1 MYSNNA
7 FVQFPAHLYKSC
19 RTYTP
24 KCRILT
30 DLGGVFLMKFQK
42 EYEILHSINPDKIL
56 EISFDFKKHRIK
68 IFFSNKEEN
77 QFLVLVCENSK
88 ISFVK
93 NYPVIF
99 KNGVANIG
107 MHWGRYYTYA
117 IGLSNTTNPGFTEFQ
132 KKLKE
137 SIQSVVNSNDDFK
150 ISFLDS
156 REGIQKIRDAN
167 SNSVLPNEAIYYH
180 CIRRTPITD
189 KQFKK
194 VTDSLGK
201 DIAIHLKNS
210 NVTAVF
216 TADITK
222 QKTFVLP

>member
-1 MYSNNA
+1 
-7 FVQFPAHLYKSC
+7 
-19 RTYTP
+19 
-24 KCRILT
+24 
-30 DLGGVFLMKFQK
+30 MKFQE
-42 EYEILHSINPDKIL
+42 EYEILNSINPDKIL
-56 EISFDFKKHRIK
+56 EIAFDFKNHRIK

-77 QFLVLVCENSK
+77 RFLVLVCENSK

-93 NYPVIF
+93 NYPVFF

-107 MHWGRYYTYA
+107 MHWGHYYTYA

-156 REGIQKIRDAN
+156 RDGIKKIQNAN
-167 SNSVLPNEAIYYH
+167 RKSVLPNEAIYYH
-180 CIRRTPITD
+180 YTRRTPITD
-189 KQFKK
+189 KQFEK
-194 VTDSLGK
+194 VKDLLGK

-216 TADITK
+216 TSDITK

>member
-1 MYSNNA
+1 ME
-7 FVQFPAHLYKSC
+7 
-19 RTYTP
+19 
-24 KCRILT
+24 
-30 DLGGVFLMKFQK
+30 FQK
-42 EYEILHSINPDKIL
+42 EYEILCSINPDKIL
-56 EISFDFKKHRIK
+56 EIAFDFKKHRIK

-77 QFLVLVCENSK
+77 QFLVLLCENSK

-93 NYPVIF
+93 NYPVFF

-107 MHWGRYYTYA
+107 MHWGHYYTYA
-117 IGLSNTTNPGFTEFQ
+117 KGLDNTANFGFSEFH

-137 SIQSVVNSNDDFK
+137 SIQSVNNSNDDFK

-156 REGIQKIRDAN
+156 RDGIQEIQDAN

-180 CIRRTPITD
+180 YTRRTPITD

-194 VTDSLGK
+194 VTESLGK

-216 TADITK
+216 TSDITK

>member
-1 MYSNNA
+1 MN
-7 FVQFPAHLYKSC
+7 
-19 RTYTP
+19 
-24 KCRILT
+24 
-30 DLGGVFLMKFQK
+30 FQK
-42 EYEILHSINPDKIL
+42 EYEILRSINPDKIL
-56 EISFDFKKHRIK
+56 EIAFDFKKHRIK

-77 QFLVLVCENSK
+77 QFLVLACENSE

-93 NYPVIF
+93 NYPIFF
-99 KNGVANIG
+99 KNSVANIS
-107 MHWGRYYTYA
+107 MHWGHYYTYA
-117 IGLSNTTNPGFTEFQ
+117 TGLDDTTTPGFSQF
-132 KKLKE
+132 KKRLKE
-137 SIQSVVNSNDDFK
+137 SIQSVVNSNNDFT
-150 ISFLDS
+150 ISYLDS

-167 SNSVLPNEAIYYH
+167 SNSVLPNESIYYH
-180 CIRRTPITD
+180 YIRRTPITD